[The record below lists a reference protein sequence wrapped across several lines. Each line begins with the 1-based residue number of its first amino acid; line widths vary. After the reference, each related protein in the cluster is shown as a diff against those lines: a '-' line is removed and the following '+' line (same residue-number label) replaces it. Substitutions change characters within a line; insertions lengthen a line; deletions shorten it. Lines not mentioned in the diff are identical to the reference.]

1 VKRPLRF
8 LFALVAAPFFLVA
21 LVLIRPR
28 RDTLVWTPVPILG
41 NRWWSEA
48 MQRGGHRSLTLMRD
62 VYAINREEDFDLLF
76 DAVTPRWIVPGV
88 VRRALRPWFAFL
100 WIARHASVVHIPF
113 SGGPLGDTPLWRLEA
128 SLLRRLRIRSVVIPI
143 GADVYAYSRIPDP
156 SLRHAL
162 LLSYPDAAR
171 GERAIAER
179 LDYWTRHA
187 DAIVVGFTL
196 DGVGRWDATPA
207 NMVCIDTG
215 LWGPKEEY
223 SAANGHDGPVR
234 ILHAPNHRGFKGTEF
249 LLRAV
254 DEVQAEGL
262 EVELVLLEGVSN
274 DRVRQAMGEV
284 DVFADQFVVT
294 GYGLAAI
301 EAMASGLPV
310 LANLED
316 GPVTRFLRRYSTL
329 GECPVVSTSPES
341 LVDNLRALATSPD
354 LRERLG
360 RAGRQYAEKY
370 HSYEFAQYYFGA
382 IHARLL
388 EGAEVDLLNLL
399 HPAHSPYNR
408 LRPPVDH
415 PLVDG
420 RLPDDAVGTPG

>member
-8 LFALVAAPFFLVA
+8 LFALLVLPAFLVA
-21 LVLIRPR
+21 LALIRPR

-48 MQRGGHRSLTLMRD
+48 MQRAGRRSVTLMRE
-62 VYAINREEDFDLLF
+62 VYAINREEDYDLLF

-128 SLLRRLRIRSVVIPI
+128 PLLRRLRIRSVAIPI
-143 GADVYAYSRIPDP
+143 GADVYAYSRLPDP

-162 LLSYPDAAR
+162 LLSYPDAGR
-171 GERAIAER
+171 NEYAIAER
-179 LDYWTRHA
+179 LDYWTRNA

-207 NMVCIDTG
+207 NVVCIDTE
-215 LWGPKEEY
+215 LWAPKAEY

-254 DEVQAEGL
+254 EELQAEGL
-262 EVELVLLEGVSN
+262 EVELVLLERVSN
-274 DRVRQAMGEV
+274 ERVKEAMGEV
-284 DVFADQFVVT
+284 DVFADQFIVT

-301 EAMASGLPV
+301 EALASGLPV

-329 GECPVVSTSPES
+329 GECPVVSTAPET
-341 LVDNLRALATSPD
+341 LVENLRAVVTGPEV
-354 LRERLG
+354 RERLG
-360 RAGRQYAEKY
+360 RAGREYAEKY
-370 HSYEFAQYYFGA
+370 HSYELAQYYFGA

-388 EGAEVDLLNLL
+388 EGADVDLLNLL
-399 HPAHSPYNR
+399 DPLRSPYNR
-408 LRPPVDH
+408 LRPRVEH

-420 RLPDDAVGTPG
+420 RLPEDALGASR